1 MLRKT
6 DFFIDGK
13 WVAPT
18 VAKELDVINPA
29 DEQPF
34 AVISLGSAADVDKA
48 VAAAQRAFP
57 AWSATSREQRIALLE
72 KLLAAYNRRVRDM
85 AQAISWE
92 MGAPIKLAL
101 EQQAASGSGHIKSF
115 IEVLKSF
122 EFEEPLNDKNPQE
135 RIVREPIGVCGL
147 ITPWNWPMNQVALK
161 VVPALA
167 AGCTVVLKPSEIAPM
182 SSIVFA
188 EMMEEAGFPAGV
200 FNMVNGDGPTVGE
213 AMSRHPGIDMMSFT
227 GSTRAGVAVTKA
239 SAETVKRVALELGGK
254 SPNIVFDDADLT
266 DAVTRGLAHCFE
278 NTGQSCNA
286 PTRMLVQRPVYAK
299 AVDIA
304 AKYAAT
310 VKVGNPAEDGDHI
323 GPLSSDVQFEK
334 VQGMIDAGIKEGARV
349 VAGGL
354 GRPRRF
360 QPRLLCT
367 PDGVCRRQQRHAHRP
382 RGDFRPCRG
391 DDPVRNGRGS
401 HRHRQRYALR
411 PVGLC
416 PDRRQGARPTRGAQ
430 APCRHGADQRHR
442 PPLWQPLRRLQAV
455 RPRPRGRQMGHRG
468 FPRGQGDQRVRGR
481 SGLISFRLKRF
492 PLSVSPRCGGE
503 EPKFLRGRTL
513 PVQASQFG

>member
-254 SPNIVFDDADLT
+254 SPNIVFDDADVT

-354 GRPRRF
+354 GRPEGF
-360 QPRLLCT
+360 N
-367 PDGVCRRQQRHAHRP
+367 
-382 RGDFRPCRG
+382 RGYY
-391 DDPVRNGRGS
+391 V
-401 HRHRQRYALR
+401 
-411 PVGLC
+411 
-416 PDRRQGARPTRGAQ
+416 RPTVF
-430 APCRHGADQRHR
+430 ADANNDMRIAREEIFGPVVAMIPFETEEEAIAIANDTPYGLSAYVQT
-442 PPLWQPLRRLQAV
+442 
-455 RPRPRGRQMGHRG
+455 
-468 FPRGQGDQRVRGR
+468 GDKARAQRVARKLRAGMVQINGTDR
-481 SGLISFRLKRF
+481 PYGSPFGGYKQSGLGREGGKWGIEDFLEVKAISGF
-492 PLSVSPRCGGE
+492 E
-503 EPKFLRGRTL
+503 EGLG
-513 PVQASQFG
+513 

>member
-57 AWSATSREQRIALLE
+57 AWSATSREQRVALLE

-354 GRPRRF
+354 GRPEGF
-360 QPRLLCT
+360 N
-367 PDGVCRRQQRHAHRP
+367 
-382 RGDFRPCRG
+382 RGYY
-391 DDPVRNGRGS
+391 V
-401 HRHRQRYALR
+401 
-411 PVGLC
+411 
-416 PDRRQGARPTRGAQ
+416 RPTVF
-430 APCRHGADQRHR
+430 ADANNDMRIAREEIFGPVVAMIPFETEEEAIAIANDTPYGLSAYVQT
-442 PPLWQPLRRLQAV
+442 
-455 RPRPRGRQMGHRG
+455 
-468 FPRGQGDQRVRGR
+468 GDKARAQRVARKLRAGMVQINGTDR
-481 SGLISFRLKRF
+481 PYGSPFGGYKQSGLGREGGKWGIEDFLEVKAISGF
-492 PLSVSPRCGGE
+492 E
-503 EPKFLRGRTL
+503 EGLG
-513 PVQASQFG
+513 

>member
-18 VAKELDVINPA
+18 VAKELEVINPA

-34 AVISLGSAADVDKA
+34 AVISLGSSADVDKA

-57 AWSATSREQRIALLE
+57 AWSATSREERIALLE
-72 KLLAAYNRRVRDM
+72 KLLAAYKRRVRDM

-101 EQQAASGSGHIKSF
+101 ESQAASGSGHIRSF
-115 IEVLKSF
+115 IEVLKGF
-122 EFEEPLNDKNPQE
+122 EFEEPLNEKNPQE

-182 SSIVFA
+182 SSIVFV

-239 SAETVKRVALELGGK
+239 ASETVKRVALELGGK

-286 PTRMLVQRPVYAK
+286 PTRMLVQRPVYDK

-310 VKVGNPAEDGDHI
+310 VKIGNPAEDGDHI
-323 GPLSSDVQFEK
+323 GPLSSDVQFDK

-349 VAGGL
+349 VAGGPGRPEGFNRGYYVRPTVFADANNDMRIAREEIFGPVVAMIPFDTEEEAIAIANDTPYGLSAYVQTGDKARAQRVARKLRAGMVQINGTSRPYGSPFGGYKQSGL
-354 GRPRRF
+354 GRE
-360 QPRLLCT
+360 
-367 PDGVCRRQQRHAHRP
+367 G
-382 RGDFRPCRG
+382 GKWGIEDFLEVKAISG
-391 DDPVRNGRGS
+391 FEE
-401 HRHRQRYALR
+401 
-411 PVGLC
+411 GL
-416 PDRRQGARPTRGAQ
+416 G
-430 APCRHGADQRHR
+430 
-442 PPLWQPLRRLQAV
+442 
-455 RPRPRGRQMGHRG
+455 
-468 FPRGQGDQRVRGR
+468 
-481 SGLISFRLKRF
+481 
-492 PLSVSPRCGGE
+492 
-503 EPKFLRGRTL
+503 
-513 PVQASQFG
+513 